1 MVQHVFEKYFIIV
14 WGECDTLL
22 KQMELQFSSFSL
34 ISVRDS
40 AKNKKPEKQ
49 ES

>member
-1 MVQHVFEKYFIIV
+1 MYLRKYFIIV

-40 AKNKKPEKQ
+40 AKKKKKPEKQ